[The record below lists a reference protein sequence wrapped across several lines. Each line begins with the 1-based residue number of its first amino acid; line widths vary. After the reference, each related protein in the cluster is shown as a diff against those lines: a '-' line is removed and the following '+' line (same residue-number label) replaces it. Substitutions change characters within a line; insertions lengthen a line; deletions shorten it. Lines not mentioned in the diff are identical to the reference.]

1 MMGGEGVV
9 GNDEGER
16 GGGRQEGR
24 GQGVEDSDGGE
35 GVVNSERG
43 GQRMVGSEGGEG
55 EDAYRIEYR
64 KMTTTLSQNCTID
77 VHNNLHVSVIAR
89 VARSKH

>member
-1 MMGGEGVV
+1 MV

-24 GQGVEDSDGGE
+24 GQVVEGSDGGE

-43 GQRMVGSEGGEG
+43 GWRMVGSEGGEG
-55 EDAYRIEYR
+55 EDAYRIEY
-64 KMTTTLSQNCTID
+64 KKMMTTLIQMKTFHL
-77 VHNNLHVSVIAR
+77 
-89 VARSKH
+89 